1 MASTDYAKAY
11 KLGKKNYQYRLLHGQ
26 VPTLEVLDDIIPSK
40 GTFSD
45 CGNQDRGT
53 EQCICGE
60 FYANLKGDVRICDEM
75 GET

>member
-40 GTFSD
+40 GAMHL
-45 CGNQDRGT
+45 R
-53 EQCICGE
+53 
-60 FYANLKGDVRICDEM
+60 RILCQS
-75 GET
+75 